1 MKLRTN
7 FLISTLV
14 AGFDTYNQSVK
25 AQKNGVNYTFAD
37 GLKNFA
43 TVGVGTGLTLEL
55 GSQVISS
62 FNKEKEPSDTDN
74 YFLCDVETP
83 VYTGITFEHRKKDT
97 IRRHT
102 TSDKEFTHIVFC
114 NDLKPRSEARELETE
129 IITDHKNSGKKLKY
143 NIQHNKD

>member
-1 MKLRTN
+1 MKLITN
-7 FLISTLV
+7 VLFSSVV
-14 AGFDTYNQSVK
+14 AGINTCHQSIQ
-25 AQKNGVNYTFAD
+25 AQKNGFDYTLAD
-37 GLKNFA
+37 GLKNFS
-43 TVGVGTGLTLEL
+43 TVGFGTGLTLEL

-114 NDLKPRSEARELETE
+114 NDLKPRSEARKLETE
-129 IITDHKNSGKKLKY
+129 IIVSHKNSGQKLKY
-143 NIQHNKD
+143 NKQHNK